1 MTYADPTGHNAL
13 RLWMTEQAL
22 QGAGA
27 GATVKPFP
35 GSPPIPP
42 TYVIDQPFMTPSEPT
57 VYEQPFIGPPAPTVT
72 QQPFIGP
79 EYPVVNQQP
88 LIEQEV
94 SIYYSD
100 GMGNVLPGNRKILHD
115 ELVNKGF
122 TSKGTTDGGYVE
134 YKHEGTTVWIR
145 PDGEVLTIKK
155 EWLPDGS
162 KKVPVRYNWDG
173 TPVQD
178 SGHNTGEYVESIEE
192 ATYLP
197 PKKSK

>member
-1 MTYADPTGHNAL
+1 MNLYTYVKNNPLTYADPTGHNAL

-88 LIEQEV
+88 IIEQEAN
-94 SIYYSD
+94 IYYSEGAGTSGSGAVNLD
-100 GMGNVLPGNRKILHD
+100 VKPQANSPKLQNFINSLYRGQGNP
-115 ELVNKGF
+115 
-122 TSKGTTDGGYVE
+122 S
-134 YKHEGTTVWIR
+134 
-145 PDGEVLTIKK
+145 
-155 EWLPDGS
+155 
-162 KKVPVRYNWDG
+162 
-173 TPVQD
+173 
-178 SGHNTGEYVESIEE
+178 
-192 ATYLP
+192 
-197 PKKSK
+197 